1 MNSLNARLL
10 AFSFLLTTPLAG
22 ADTLT
27 IPVGQQHSSAVSTEL
42 PPRGQSA
49 ASVIQRHGEPAV
61 RHPAVGEP
69 PISRWDYQGFSVYFE
84 ANTVVHSVLQHRPQA
99 N

>member
-1 MNSLNARLL
+1 MKILNARLL
-10 AFSFLLTTPLAG
+10 ACSLALTTPVAW
-22 ADTLT
+22 ADILT
-27 IPVGQQHSSAVSTEL
+27 IPVGQQHSSAVSNEL
-42 PPRGQSA
+42 PRRGLSA

-61 RHPAVGEP
+61 RHPAIGEP

-84 ANTVVHSVLQHRPQA
+84 ASTVVHSVHQHRPRA